1 MNIFILDENKRKSVE
16 YHTDK
21 HIIKMP
27 LEATQLL
34 CNAYY
39 YTQESGKYSDFIY
52 KPTHLKH
59 QCSSWVSESL
69 SNWLWLQDYII
80 LIGYEYTYR
89 YGKLHRSVQL
99 AKVLPKPD
107 LKDRGLTEFK
117 LCMPEDVKIPKDVVG
132 SYRNYFIKYKQ
143 HLKQYTKRSIPDWFI
158 DA

>member
-1 MNIFILDENKRKSVE
+1 MNIFILDKNKRKSVE

-21 HIIKMP
+21 HIVKMP

-39 YTQESGKYSDFIY
+39 YTQEFDKYSDFIY

-59 QCSSWVSESL
+59 QCSLWVSESL
-69 SNWLWLQDYII
+69 SNWLWLQDYVI
-80 LIGYEYTYR
+80 LMGYEYTYR

-99 AKVLPKPD
+99 AKVLPKPN
-107 LKDRGLTEFK
+107 LKDQGLTEFK
-117 LCMPEDVKIPKDVVG
+117 LCMPEDVKVPKDAVE

-143 HLKQYTKRSIPDWFI
+143 HLKQYTKRSIPDWFTN
-158 DA
+158 A